1 MAYTRVITGLALI
14 GALAAAP
21 LFAKGDDGQRRRDE
35 SDRRSGQRVRGDG
48 GQARERSAPQQR
60 ESDRQR
66 DRDSARRHDEPRR
79 DVDAGRQYQPRRD
92 DHRRAVQRP
101 YYQDRGGYGRRSVIV
116 PRYIR
121 PRIVTVVPYRPY
133 VYRPSLGIG
142 VYYGA
147 GGSYPYG
154 YTPRGYYDPIPG
166 RIYGGL
172 RITDAPREAQV
183 FADGYYI
190 GIVNDFDGA
199 FQHANL
205 EAGSHRIEI
214 EAPGLQTVAFDVLV
228 QPGRTIT
235 LRADMYRY

>member
-1 MAYTRVITGLALI
+1 MAYTRVITGFALI

-48 GQARERSAPQQR
+48 GHARERSAPQQR
-60 ESDRQR
+60 ESDRKR
-66 DRDSARRHDEPRR
+66 ERDSARRHDEPRR
-79 DVDAGRQYQPRRD
+79 DVDARRQYQRD

-101 YYQDRGGYGRRSVIV
+101 YYQDRDGYGRRSVIV

-205 EAGSHRIEI
+205 EVGSHRIEI
-214 EAPGLQTVAFDVLV
+214 EAPGLETVAFDVLV